1 MRELGSIDAFA
12 TRVLATGT
20 APGLAVAITDRER
33 TLEARTYG
41 DASEDHLW
49 PIASIGKSFTAA
61 VAVQLSDEGRLDL
74 DAPVVEHLPWFSVR
88 TLFAPITV
96 RHLLA
101 HSSGLIEALDSA
113 PNSNVDVLGLADT
126 EAGFAPGEHYH
137 YSNIGYRAVGAVLE
151 RVTGKPY
158 GELVRRRVLDPL
170 GMHASVPTMVHDTR
184 RRLPGGNVPFYDDRP
199 WRREDGL
206 VPAPWVESQE
216 ADGCLCC
223 SAEDLAIYLRALW
236 SGAVDTRG
244 YGLEI
249 DDDGFG
255 HDGDMLGYVS
265 YMWVDT
271 KAEIGAVAFANGFRG
286 ARALGEGALAIAR
299 GEEPAG
305 PECATPPPLV
315 DDGSCPVEWA
325 AYLGRYRAHNPW
337 LPTFAIAA
345 RQGTLVM
352 GTDWLAG
359 SQRITLAAIEP
370 GTFRAGDDEWSP
382 ERLRFEAIVD
392 GLAQRA
398 VYSGTPYY
406 RALPAAGV
414 RGASASGLGR
424 TVTRSGSAG
433 SSVRAQR

>member
-1 MRELGSIDAFA
+1 MQDLGSLDAFA
-12 TRVLATGT
+12 ARVLATGT
-20 APGLAVAITDRER
+20 APGLAVAISDRER
-33 TLEARTYG
+33 TLAARTYG
-41 DASEDHLW
+41 DASDEHLW

-61 VAVQLSDEGRLDL
+61 VAVQLVGEGGLDL
-74 DAPVVEHLPWFSVR
+74 DAPVAEYLPWFSVQTR
-88 TLFAPITV
+88 FAPITV

-101 HSSGLIEALDSA
+101 HTSGLVEALDRA

-126 EAGFAPGEHYH
+126 ETGFAPGAHHH

-151 RVTGKPY
+151 RITDESY

-170 GMHASVPTMVHDTR
+170 GMHASAPTMVHDTR
-184 RRLPGGNVPFYDDRP
+184 RRLAGGNVPFYDDRP

-244 YGLEI
+244 FGLEV

-271 KAEIGAVAFANGFRG
+271 KAGIGAVAFANGLRG
-286 ARALGEGALAIAR
+286 ARVLGEGALAIAR
-299 GEEPAG
+299 GEEPAE
-305 PECATPPPLV
+305 PEPERATPAPLV
-315 DDGSCPVEWA
+315 DDGTCPAEWS

-337 LPTFAIAA
+337 LPTFAVAA
-345 RQGTLVM
+345 HGGALVM

-359 SQRITLAAIEP
+359 SQRMTLAELEP
-370 GTFRAGDDEWSP
+370 GIFRVGGQEWSP

-406 RALPAAGV
+406 RAAPAFFAASSLPL
-414 RGASASGLGR
+414 R
-424 TVTRSGSAG
+424 
-433 SSVRAQR
+433 